1 MDNKAEKRYI
11 EIMREKTGEG
21 RLKIAMDL
29 RKFVIKLAEENIRNR
44 NPGISSENLKKE
56 VLKRQDRLTI
66 LIL

>member
-11 EIMREKTGEG
+11 ETMREKTGEE

-29 RKFVIKLAEENIRNR
+29 RKFVIKLAEENIKNR

-56 VLKRQDRLTI
+56 VLKRI
-66 LIL
+66 KAK